1 MQYLD
6 HRLAQALIDIR
17 LEEARSIRQQ
27 RQLRASRRT
36 SKRHLLDMAVEKA
49 SSGGGESKA
58 A

>member
-1 MQYLD
+1 MQHLD

-27 RQLRASRRT
+27 KKLRASRRT
-36 SKRHLLDMAVEKA
+36 SKRHLLDMAVEQA
-49 SSGGGESKA
+49 SSRDDESKA